1 MKRRRFDR
9 YTFDVIGY
17 SNTFKFLTKEERCE
31 MACKLASVWSD
42 LAPKSEV
49 ETEIDKEIIAV
60 RRTKE
65 NIGTYNRGMIHNG
78 STTNRA
84 KILEEERRIRR
95 NAEREKK
102 KRYNA

>member
-9 YTFDVIGY
+9 YTFDVIGF
-17 SNTFKFLTKEERCE
+17 SNTFKFLTKEERYE

-60 RRTKE
+60 RRTK
-65 NIGTYNRGMIHNG
+65 R
-78 STTNRA
+78 
-84 KILEEERRIRR
+84 ILARITV
-95 NAEREKK
+95 E
-102 KRYNA
+102 

>member
-17 SNTFKFLTKEERCE
+17 SNTFKLLTQEERYE

-84 KILEEERRIRR
+84 KILERR